1 MAEPCFPAA
10 DAYVEPVE
18 DEKTVRA
25 FVAGQEAALTREG
38 SGITT
43 AMESGNGR
51 AYKKPRMT

>member
-10 DAYVEPVE
+10 DSYVEPVE

-25 FVAGQEAALTREG
+25 FVTGQEAAFTRES

-43 AMESGNGR
+43 ATESGNGQ